1 MTIWPLSALPHLS
14 FPSKLACDPLI
25 FTKLPLSP
33 SFLSTHLIFEV
44 YPQKPYINPSKPTPS
59 FSEPPYQLLLALS
72 RSPVS
77 CFLSQEFHFQLSPK
91 RRVRERDNN
100 GSDKPSNPVFKITL
114 QYSLSLPSYPPIS
127 PTHFLSIPH
136 QEKDPP
142 PNLRR
147 RRRRLRQGP
156 CRGRKASQGLD

>member
-1 MTIWPLSALPHLS
+1 MTIWPLTALPHLS

-33 SFLSTHLIFEV
+33 AFLTTHLIFEV
-44 YPQKPYINPSKPTPS
+44 YPQKPYINPPNQAHLSQS
-59 FSEPPYQLLLALS
+59 LLTNSSSLS
-72 RSPVS
+72 LSLLSLV
-77 CFLSQEFHFQLSPK
+77 LSQEFHFQLSPK

-100 GSDKPSNPVFKITL
+100 GSDKPSNPVFQITL

-147 RRRRLRQGP
+147 RRRRLRQVP
-156 CRGRKASQGLD
+156 RRRRKASQGLD